1 MNAHLLARRIT
12 YEWIGTAIGV
22 QAILLFVVFAGR
34 PLVASI
40 GGTQSSGALY
50 GLLNLALVI
59 GLSFAAFLSP
69 QFRLPVR
76 WALVVAAIG
85 FGLLF
90 LNEMSAESPAE
101 DWRAFYYWIVSGAAV
116 AVMLWRQPLPS
127 SVKVAL
133 IVAIFCQGTAVF
145 ADLLDDGKLSQD
157 LTGRMLW
164 LSLIS
169 LPISMFA
176 YQMGFQ
182 YLVQATM
189 FSALTAGRADTLD
202 TTAKSQGKKFADAYS
217 VWKTVLPNPVKFRS
231 MVAWYNL
238 LARIDTK
245 SELLFLNHGYDRSL
259 GTARLF
265 IPADLEPFRYPIQL
279 YDLLA
284 RRIVWR
290 GKDALEVSSG
300 LGGGAVWIS
309 RTYSPRSLTG
319 LDIAA
324 QAVRTC
330 RSRYGHLGVS
340 FEAGDAQAMP
350 FADASFDI
358 IINVESSLN
367 YPDMAA
373 FLHEVQRVLRPD
385 GYFLF
390 ADYRSR
396 SKIKLLRAMLASMPF
411 EMLMLDDITPGIL
424 LGLEREETRK
434 KELIDRKIPNFLK
447 TSVSRFAGLGME
459 ETGEYYK
466 FVSRKKEYIAAVL
479 HKRPV

>member
-1 MNAHLLARRIT
+1 MNAHFLARRIT
-12 YEWIGTAIGV
+12 YEWISTAIGV
-22 QAILLFVVFAGR
+22 QAILLFIAFAG
-34 PLVASI
+34 PPYFTAI
-40 GGTQSSGALY
+40 GGNQSSVALY

-69 QFRLPVR
+69 HFRLPVR

-85 FGLLF
+85 FSLLF
-90 LNEMSAESPAE
+90 LNELSAESSAE
-101 DWRAFYYWIVSGAAV
+101 DWRAFCYWIVSGVAL

-127 SVKVAL
+127 SVKAAL
-133 IVAIFCQGTAVF
+133 IVAIFCQGMAVL

-157 LTGRMLW
+157 VTGRMMW
-164 LSLIS
+164 LSLVS

-176 YQMGFQ
+176 YQVSFQ

-189 FSALTAGRADTLD
+189 LSALAVGRADSLD
-202 TTAKSQGKKFADAYS
+202 MTPKSRRKKFGDAFS

-245 SELLFLNHGYDRSL
+245 SELLFLNHGYDPPL
-259 GTARLF
+259 GTERLS
-265 IPADLEPFRYPIQL
+265 IPTDLERFRYPIQL

-284 RRIVWR
+284 RRLDWR

-300 LGGGAVWIS
+300 LGGGTLWIS

-324 QAVRTC
+324 HAVRTC
-330 RSRYGHLGVS
+330 RNRYGHLGIA

-373 FLHEVQRVLRPD
+373 FLHEVQRVLRPG

-396 SKIKLLRAMLASMPF
+396 SKIKQLRAMLTSIPF
-411 EMLMLDDITPGIL
+411 EMHMLEDITPGIL
-424 LGLEREETRK
+424 LGLEREERRK
-434 KELIDRKIPNFLK
+434 KELIDRKVPNFLK
-447 TSVSRFAGLGME
+447 KSVSRFAGLGME
-459 ETGEYYK
+459 ESGEYHK
-466 FVSRKKEYIAAVL
+466 FASRKKEYIAAVL